1 MNTRNRKR
9 NTSTRKRPKVF
20 RAQPQPSEHNHKFKS
35 LVDFPDEILLK
46 IFDHLDFKV
55 IGRCVQV
62 CKRFR
67 GVSLRAEYARLSIIE
82 AALAIKR
89 RQLELELEDLKKHEA
104 EEHRRK
110 ERIQKN

>member
-1 MNTRNRKR
+1 M
-9 NTSTRKRPKVF
+9 F
-20 RAQPQPSEHNHKFKS
+20 RAQPQPSEHNQKFKS

>member
-1 MNTRNRKR
+1 MNTVNRKR
-9 NTSTRKRPKVF
+9 NTSKRPKVF

-46 IFDHLDFKV
+46 IFDYLDFKV
-55 IGRCVQV
+55 VGRCAQV

-67 GVSLRAEYARLSIIE
+67 EVSLRAEYARLSVIE
-82 AALAIKR
+82 ATIAIKR

-110 ERIQKN
+110 ERIQKNYA